1 MWKPQPAPFSKYKK
15 EVFERAAKVA
25 DFIYQIGEYPELR
38 QPSKPIPLKDVTS
51 MEVQQ
56 KIRYM
61 HDCLR
66 RYRRLTGFGRGL
78 TGVQVGIPERISV
91 LFTPDMEIMTVIN
104 PKILSKSYKQY
115 KYPEICMSANP
126 IIAPVVRPAWIE
138 ISYYDEEGKKK
149 TWKTKDETLQDRIMN
164 RVLQHEL
171 DHMEGLV
178 NIDKVSSSSELIL
191 ESDPDFYKTATF
203 EEV

>member
-1 MWKPQPAPFSKYKK
+1 MWKPEPPPFGTYKK
-15 EVFERAAKVA
+15 DVFERASKVT
-25 DFIYQIGEYPELR
+25 DFIYQIGEHPGLR
-38 QPSKPIPLKDVTS
+38 QPSKAVPIKDITA
-51 MEVQQ
+51 MEYQQ

-66 RYRRLTGFGRGL
+66 RYRRLTGYGRGI
-78 TGVQVGIPERISV
+78 TGIQVGIPERISV
-91 LFTPDMEIMTVIN
+91 LFTTDMEIMTVIN

-149 TWKTKDETLQDRIMN
+149 NWKTKDETPADRIMN

-171 DHMEGLV
+171 DHMEGII
-178 NIDKVSSSSELIL
+178 NIDKVGSPSELII
-191 ESDPDFYKTATF
+191 ESDPEFYDKAGF